1 LDDCPF
7 LTHLKNG
14 IVNYSICILTAM
26 MSAWLFSWLLI
37 SYYVQIEEEEELP
50 RVEPVY
56 QTPYVGTGHMYDGS
70 DYAQNIGT

>member
-1 LDDCPF
+1 
-7 LTHLKNG
+7 
-14 IVNYSICILTAM
+14 M

-50 RVEPVY
+50 RVALVY